1 MDKDLGTRH
10 RAAIGITEVADA
22 VSVVVSEESG
32 QVSYACNGAI
42 VRNAGPDVV
51 KKALKELLQGD
62 KAAAARAKGPEAAH
76 S

>member
-1 MDKDLGTRH
+1 MDKDFGTRH

-32 QVSYACNGAI
+32 QVSYASNGAI
-42 VRNAGPDVV
+42 VRNASPDAL
-51 KKALKELLQGD
+51 KRALKELLQGD
-62 KAAAARAKGPEAAH
+62 KAAADRPKGLEAAH